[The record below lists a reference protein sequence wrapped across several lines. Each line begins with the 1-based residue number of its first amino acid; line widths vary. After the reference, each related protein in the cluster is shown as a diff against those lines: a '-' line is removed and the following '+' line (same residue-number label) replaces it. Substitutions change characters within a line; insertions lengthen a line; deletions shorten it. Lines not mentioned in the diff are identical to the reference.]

1 MSRRGPGDVGS
12 WLLCSRQVPTEALP
26 RQGLRA
32 GMETA
37 IPASEGTI
45 KRTVRNVSL
54 CGCKLLAVIPKI
66 DVVPTRQSDRCGER
80 QGWMEPG
87 ENSWSGGRGDLCG
100 ILITPEERR
109 GLLRMWRYFI

>member
-1 MSRRGPGDVGS
+1 MLIAGFSVLGKCQPR
-12 WLLCSRQVPTEALP
+12 LCQGKVLGLEWKLP
-26 RQGLRA
+26 SQPVR
-32 GMETA
+32 
-37 IPASEGTI
+37 GTI

-66 DVVPTRQSDRCGER
+66 DVVPRRQSDRCGER

-100 ILITPEERR
+100 ILIRPEERR
-109 GLLRMWRYFI
+109 GLLSMWRYFI